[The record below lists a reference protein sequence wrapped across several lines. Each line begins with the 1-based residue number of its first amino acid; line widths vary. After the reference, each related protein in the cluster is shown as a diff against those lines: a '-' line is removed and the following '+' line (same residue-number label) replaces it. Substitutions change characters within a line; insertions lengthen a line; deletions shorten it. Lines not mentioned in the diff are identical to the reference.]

1 MNKKSK
7 TIIILCV
14 LLVFVVALII
24 GLFLL
29 LPQMLDKSDPV
40 SQTYTDGWTYEY
52 ELSTATLWGTSPDGE
67 TTKVFT
73 GDMGST
79 ELTFD
84 VSPEKVYVL
93 YANKLYSIDADGNNL
108 HQIANKCFNSLCY
121 YDGYIYTLELHGG
134 GKSSDDLAKLVRFQ
148 AGTNQK
154 DTYDISV
161 LEFSIA
167 DDRITIRTPKD
178 TSEYSTG
185 TYDLES
191 LLADTLES

>member
-1 MNKKSK
+1 MKKIIK
-7 TIIILCV
+7 TITILCA
-14 LLVFVVALII
+14 LIALVIALII
-24 GLFLL
+24 GLCIL

-40 SQTYTDGWTYEY
+40 SQAYTDGWTYEY
-52 ELSTATLWGTSPDGE
+52 ELSAATLWGTSPDGE
-67 TTKVFT
+67 NVKVFT
-73 GDMGST
+73 GDMGAQ

-84 VSPEKVYVL
+84 VSSEKVYVL
-93 YANKLYSIDADGNNL
+93 YANKLYSMDADGNNL
-108 HQIANKCFNSLCY
+108 HIIANKCFNSLCY
-121 YDGYIYTLELHGG
+121 YDGYIYTLELNGG

-154 DTYDISV
+154 ESYDISI

-167 DDRITIRTPKD
+167 DGCITIRTPKD

-191 LLADTLES
+191 LLADTAE